1 MTNPALA
8 RLHAYPFERLAQMKG
23 TLTAPADKPHI
34 ALSLGEPKH
43 PAPDFVVKAL
53 SEPSAL
59 RASLGAYPTTRGSDA
74 LREAMAQWLS
84 RRYGIRVDPARQVLP
99 VAGTREALF
108 SVAQALLSRRSSAI
122 VGLPNPFYQIYEGAA
137 LMGNA
142 QPLYLPCTGE
152 RNYQPDWE
160 RISPSTWRN
169 LELLYLCSPGNPTGA
184 VASETDLRKLLALA
198 HEYDFVIAS
207 DECYSEIYPD
217 EAQPPVGLLQAAAA
231 AGDPEFHRCL
241 VFNSLS
247 KRSNLPGLRSGLVAG
262 NAELLAQYLKYRTYQ
277 GCALPAHT
285 QAVSALAWADEAHV
299 AANRLA
305 YREKFNAVLP
315 VLAPRFSVNSP
326 EGGFFYWLP
335 VPGDDVSFASA
346 LFESEHITVLPGSF
360 LGRGDPNPGSGHVR
374 IAWVAPLTECREA
387 AARLARFADHS
398 CQQ

>member
-8 RLHAYPFERLAQMKG
+8 RLHPYPFERLAQMKAG
-23 TLTAPADKPHI
+23 LSPPADKTHI

-43 PAPDFVVKAL
+43 PAPDFVVAAL

-59 RASLGAYPTTRGSDA
+59 RASLGAYPTTRGSDE
-74 LREAMAQWLS
+74 LREAMALWLS
-84 RRYGIRVDPARQVLP
+84 RRYATYVDPAHQVLP

-108 SVAQALLSRRSSAI
+108 SVAQALLSGRSSAL

-137 LMGNA
+137 LIGNA
-142 QPLYLPCTGE
+142 QLLYLPCSSE
-152 RNYQPDWE
+152 RNYQPDWDQ
-160 RISPSTWRN
+160 ISPSTWRN

-184 VASETDLRKLLALA
+184 VASGADLRRLLALA
-198 HEYDFVIAS
+198 HEYDFIIAS

-217 EAQPPVGLLQAAAA
+217 DAQPPVGLLQAATA
-231 AGDPEFHRCL
+231 AGDPGFHRCL

-299 AANRLA
+299 VANRLA

-315 VLAPRFSVNSP
+315 VLAPHFPVKTP

-335 VPGDDVSFASA
+335 VPGDDISFAST
-346 LFESEHITVLPGSF
+346 LFESEHVTVLPGSF
-360 LGRGDPNPGSGHVR
+360 LGRGNPNPGAGHVR
-374 IAWVAPLTECREA
+374 IAWVAPLAECHEA
-387 AARLARFADHS
+387 AARIARFANHS
-398 CQQ
+398 R